1 MTKFESFV
9 LTCCRRP
16 VCAEPLCGK
25 GGAGRGRQPAQVS
38 LHHLRQNERPEG
50 AHGKSHRVHTLPGG
64 GFPVHLPLLLR
75 HFHRQWWQH
84 PIPDLAIILDGNGSG
99 ILEVKKIRVVDPDRI

>member
-1 MTKFESFV
+1 
-9 LTCCRRP
+9 
-16 VCAEPLCGK
+16 
-25 GGAGRGRQPAQVS
+25 
-38 LHHLRQNERPEG
+38 
-50 AHGKSHRVHTLPGG
+50 
-64 GFPVHLPLLLR
+64 LLR